1 MAMVHPPEPAPNLK
15 RVRFLTAAILICLLG
30 LVARLWYLQIA
41 NGELY
46 RRLSEGNHTRLI
58 RRLAPRGLITD
69 RTGRILAANRPKIV
83 VSVVPAEI
91 RKNPT
96 VLPLLAQL
104 LDTSPAELAAR
115 IAHDKVTDY
124 DPVRVA
130 LDVDVATATRVEER
144 RLDLPG
150 VSVGPEPI
158 RFYPQG
164 PVFGHV
170 LGQMGQ
176 IPPDE
181 LKKRRDEGYRP
192 GDYCGRLGIER
203 SYDAVLHGKDGG
215 SLVEV
220 DARGRTGPEIS
231 NFEPIPGAQVQLTID
246 ARVQQAAYE
255 ALSAW
260 AARGHPGAAVALDPR
275 TGAVLAL
282 VSVPSFDPN
291 QFATGINSVNWKALQ
306 DNPLKPLIN
315 RACGSA
321 YAPGSTFKLVTAAA
335 GLCTG
340 RITPSDRVFCSGVIY
355 LGRWPKRC
363 HKASGHG
370 SVDMVRAIQQ
380 SCDVYFYRL
389 GQRLG
394 PDLLA
399 RWARIFGLGQR
410 TGIDLARPGDP
421 AVERAGIVPTP
432 EWKRKRGYGP
442 WVGGDTVDFA
452 IGQAMLACTPLQM
465 CNVAAAIANGGT
477 LYRPQLAGR
486 IVANTQDGGTR
497 LIHTLQPEVLG
508 RVPIT
513 PEALQVIRQGMLEVM
528 QPGGTAAHATLPGI
542 TIAGKTGTAQQRIKG
557 KMVNHAW
564 FVGYAPAENP
574 TMAVCVFVEGGG
586 HGGTVAAP
594 IARSM
599 FAAYF
604 NIRAPATPEVRTTD

>member
-1 MAMVHPPEPAPNLK
+1 MAMVQPPEPVPNLT
-15 RVRFLTAAILICLLG
+15 RVRILTAVIVAGLLG

-41 NGELY
+41 HGAEY

-69 RTGRILAANRPKIV
+69 HTGHILASSRPKIV
-83 VSVVPAEI
+83 VSIVPAEAKKDPGVLQLLA
-91 RKNPT
+91 RLLGRPPT
-96 VLPLLAQL
+96 ELEAVLP
-104 LDTSPAELAAR
+104 
-115 IAHDKVTDY
+115 HDKVPHY

-130 LDVDVATATRVEER
+130 LDVDVATATRIEER

-158 RFYPQG
+158 RYYPQG
-164 PVFGHV
+164 PVYGHI
-170 LGQMGQ
+170 LGQIGQ

-181 LKKRRDEGYRP
+181 LMQRRDEGYRP
-192 GDYCGRLGIER
+192 GDFCGRLGIER
-203 SYDAVLHGKDGG
+203 AYDSMLHGKDGG
-215 SLVEV
+215 MLVEV
-220 DARGRTGPEIS
+220 DARGRSGAEIS
-231 NFEPIPGAQVQLTID
+231 SFDPVPGARVELTVD
-246 ARVQQAAYE
+246 ARVQQAAYDE
-255 ALSAW
+255 LAVW

-291 QFATGINSVNWKALQ
+291 QFATGINASNWNALRN
-306 DNPLKPLIN
+306 DPLKPLIN
-315 RACGSA
+315 RASGSA
-321 YAPGSTFKLVTAAA
+321 YAPGSTFKLITATA
-335 GLCTG
+335 GLCSG
-340 RITPSDRVFCSGVIY
+340 RITPQDRVYCSGVIY

-370 SVDMVRAIQQ
+370 SVDMVRAIQV
-380 SCDVYFYRL
+380 SCDIYFYRL

-394 PDLLA
+394 PELMA
-399 RWARIFGLGQR
+399 QWARTFGLGKR
-410 TGIDLARPGDP
+410 TGIDLVRPGDP
-421 AVERAGIVPTP
+421 PVERAGVVPSP

-477 LYRPQLAGR
+477 LYRPQLVSR
-486 IVANTQDGGTR
+486 IVGTTKEGGPKV
-497 LIHTLQPEVLG
+497 IQTLQPQVLG
-508 RVPIT
+508 HIPFT
-513 PEALQVIRQGMLEVM
+513 PEALQVVREGMLQVM
-528 QPGGTAAHATLPGI
+528 RPGGTASHATLPGV
-542 TIAGKTGTAQQRIKG
+542 TIAGKTGTAQQRIRG

-574 TMAVCVFVEGGG
+574 SMAVCVFVEGGG

-594 IARSM
+594 IARKM
-599 FAAYF
+599 FGAYF
-604 NIRAPATPEVRTTD
+604 NIHAPAAATVHTTD